1 MKKRFLFLFLL
12 FLSFHHLSAQHDPI
26 LFTLQE
32 KGGND
37 ELALLTSSGVKK
49 LTNHPA
55 KDSSPNQS
63 SDGRYIVFTSERNG
77 WWKIWL
83 YDLEADKISQLTNS
97 ATAEYAPCF
106 SPNGKEIVF
115 TSGRTGNADL
125 FIMNVDGSEMRNLT
139 ESAETESN
147 AHWATDGFIYYSS
160 NASGKYQIT
169 RIKPDGTGKEVL
181 SDGTS
186 DDLNPRLSPDNKTLV
201 FYSYRYD
208 NPEICIMKLSDRN
221 VVRLTDNPLQ
231 DIRPAW
237 SSDGSQIVFERGNKR
252 NDQQIYL
259 MNADGSN
266 QRALTTE
273 GYNYSPVFATKLN
286 YLNQL

>member
-1 MKKRFLFLFLL
+1 MTIFLLLFLFYQ
-12 FLSFHHLSAQHDPI
+12 LSAQHDPI
-26 LFTLQE
+26 LFTQQE
-32 KGGND
+32 RGGND
-37 ELALLTSSGVKK
+37 ELALLTSNGLKR
-49 LTNHPA
+49 LTSHPA

-63 SDGRYIVFTSERNG
+63 PDGRYIVFTSERNG

-83 YDLEADKISQLTNS
+83 YDLEEDKISQLTS
-97 ATAEYAPCF
+97 SSSAEYAPCF

-125 FIMNVDGSEMRNLT
+125 FIMNADGSDIRNLT

-160 NASGKYQIT
+160 NATGKYQIT

-186 DDLNPRLSPDNKTLV
+186 DDLNPRLSPDNSTLV
-201 FYSYRYD
+201 FYSYRFD
-208 NPEICIMKLSDRN
+208 SPEICTMKLIDKK
-221 VVRLTDNPLQ
+221 VVRLTDSPLQ

-237 SSDGSQIVFERGNKR
+237 SPDGKQIVFERGDKKKS
-252 NDQQIYL
+252 QHIYL
-259 MNADGSN
+259 MNSDGSN
-266 QRALTTE
+266 QTALTRNY
-273 GYNYSPVFATKLN
+273 YNYSPVFATNLE
-286 YLNQL
+286 YLNRL